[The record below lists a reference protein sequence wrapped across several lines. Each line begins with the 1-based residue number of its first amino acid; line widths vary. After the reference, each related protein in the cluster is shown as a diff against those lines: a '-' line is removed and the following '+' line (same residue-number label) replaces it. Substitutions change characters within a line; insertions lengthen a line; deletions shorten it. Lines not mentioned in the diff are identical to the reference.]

1 MQKIKTLGQ
10 KELGKLWKTKW
21 KKLLGVELGEK
32 FNIVM
37 PYFDD
42 EIENPFLLK
51 EDGLYKENG
60 RRCDAWLVDLL
71 AGLCEVEKLP
81 FKPGYNEKYFYPIT
95 INGRVGASTFRWA
108 DATLDYLLYAMGL
121 VFKIEEEA
129 METGVP
135 KLKEIMGEYHND

>member
-60 RRCDAWLVDLL
+60 RR
-71 AGLCEVEKLP
+71 
-81 FKPGYNEKYFYPIT
+81 
-95 INGRVGASTFRWA
+95 
-108 DATLDYLLYAMGL
+108 
-121 VFKIEEEA
+121 
-129 METGVP
+129 
-135 KLKEIMGEYHND
+135 